1 MILMNTSEIKIKL
14 FQQIDSLENNRLIE
28 LYGVVN
34 NFLNHND
41 DSEKWDNLT
50 PSQKEGI
57 EYGISELNDNKGIEH
72 NMVMKELRKKYGIS

>member
-34 NFLNHND
+34 NFLNRND

-50 PSQKEGI
+50 PPQKEGI

-72 NMVMKELRKKYGIS
+72 NVVMEEFKKKYGIS

>member
-50 PSQKEGI
+50 PPQKEGI
-57 EYGISELNDNKGIEH
+57 EYGISELSDNKGIEH
-72 NMVMKELRKKYGIS
+72 NVVMEELKKKYGIS